1 MSATGLKVVPE
12 MPLPTTLYLEGL
24 ANDSQLNVL
33 KSAYTRNRNI
43 KDEKILC
50 DYWLDDGSFLKI
62 DAINLGYT
70 FNLRKWTRYIQWV
83 KGRQSTA

>member
-1 MSATGLKVVPE
+1 M
-12 MPLPTTLYLEGL
+12 YYGL

-62 DAINLGYT
+62 DASTSGIRSTCGNGRVISS
-70 FNLRKWTRYIQWV
+70 LRNFT
-83 KGRQSTA
+83 